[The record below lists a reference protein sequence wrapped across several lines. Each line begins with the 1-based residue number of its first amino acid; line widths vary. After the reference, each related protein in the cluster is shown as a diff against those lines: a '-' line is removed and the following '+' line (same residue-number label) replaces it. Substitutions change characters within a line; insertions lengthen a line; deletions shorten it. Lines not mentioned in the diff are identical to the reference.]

1 MILELLG
8 LMRRV
13 NSVLN
18 VEAYRHTRSRII
30 SSYNNE
36 TMYYDTALTLL
47 LKFSD
52 NHTKQSQFNTVVVQ
66 QKEVDWVGGFEPT
79 TLAASLSYCSYLP
92 PK

>member
-1 MILELLG
+1 VVTNIHQLSKWIRLNLELLG

-36 TMYYDTALTLL
+36 MMYDTALALL
-47 LKFSD
+47 SYLSD
-52 NHTKQSQFNTVVVQ
+52 NCQNRIQINTVVVQ
-66 QKEVDWVGGFEPT
+66 QKEMERVGVEP
-79 TLAASLSYCSYLP
+79 LISS
-92 PK
+92 

>member
-1 MILELLG
+1 
-8 LMRRV
+8 
-13 NSVLN
+13 
-18 VEAYRHTRSRII
+18 
-30 SSYNNE
+30 
-36 TMYYDTALTLL
+36 MYYDTALTLL

-66 QKEVDWVGGFEPT
+66 QKEVDWVGGFEPA

>member
-1 MILELLG
+1 
-8 LMRRV
+8 
-13 NSVLN
+13 
-18 VEAYRHTRSRII
+18 
-30 SSYNNE
+30 
-36 TMYYDTALTLL
+36 MYYDTALTLL